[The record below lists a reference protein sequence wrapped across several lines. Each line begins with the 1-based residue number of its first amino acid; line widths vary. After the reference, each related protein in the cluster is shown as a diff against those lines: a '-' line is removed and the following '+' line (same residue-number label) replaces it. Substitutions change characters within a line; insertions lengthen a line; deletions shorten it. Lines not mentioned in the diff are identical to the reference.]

1 MKQIELGLKN
11 LNTKLHPELIM
22 KNEFNTLIRT
32 FSPQITDD
40 LFSGSINFPN
50 YESVIYVNLKVLE
63 VLNQNI
69 INSRKKIYYC

>member
-1 MKQIELGLKN
+1 
-11 LNTKLHPELIM
+11 M
-22 KNEFNTLIRT
+22 KNELIILT
-32 FSPQITDD
+32 KKFTPKITDN
-40 LFSGSINFPN
+40 LFSGSINFSN